1 LTATITAER
10 WNYDTQKWEILEV
23 DANLLSPIAWQG
35 TKFTIRDEEIVN
47 AAFEISETAK
57 KMNKDPD
64 ENFRKN

>member
-35 TKFTIRDEEIVN
+35 TKITIRDEEIVN

>member
-23 DANLLSPIAWQG
+23 DANLLSLIAWQG
-35 TKFTIRDEEIVN
+35 TKFTSRDEEIVN

-57 KMNKDPD
+57 NMNKDPD